1 MVEKKVFEGISPRA
15 QQLLKGTEGV
25 MVDFKRNAKSVSADD
40 LVSFANSVKGGTL
53 LLGIDDTEDN
63 SGRQMGQIVG
73 CEISDGMK
81 LLITNK
87 AFSCFPPVP
96 IEIFI
101 ENNGDL
107 PFYRIEIATGQNKPY
122 CTAGG
127 TYKTREDGR
136 NKILHPNEL
145 LELFLDSASQQ
156 FTERFRRVVKSN
168 DDANIE
174 ALKSEVAELRRAVEA
189 LTKKLDV

>member
-1 MVEKKVFEGISPRA
+1 MEEKKVFEGISPRA

-40 LVSFANSVKGGTL
+40 LVSFANSAKGGTL
-53 LLGIDDTEDN
+53 LLGIDDTEDK

-101 ENNGDL
+101 ENNDDL
-107 PFYRIEIATGQNKPY
+107 PFYRIEIPSGQNKPY

-136 NKILHPNEL
+136 NKILHPDEL
-145 LELFLDSASQQ
+145 LELFLDSASQE
-156 FTERFRRVVKSN
+156 FTERFQRVVKPN
-168 DDANIE
+168 DDATME
-174 ALKSEVAELRRAVEA
+174 ALKSEVADLRRAVEA
-189 LTKKLDV
+189 LTKKLDA